1 MYSTMDKY
9 LNRTQSMM
17 CLDSIHEIKPLLD
30 CVFILGTITTIGVRN
45 IIRDAN
51 ISHKIEH
58 F

>member
-1 MYSTMDKY
+1 MDKY